1 VKPSFLLGAAALL
14 AALVTNGC
22 SAGAS
27 ARPDIEISSR
37 DGAIRVRPG
46 DVDLYVCTDGLFL
59 CEDAIGR
66 TSERL
71 CRCVAAP

>member
-1 VKPSFLLGAAALL
+1 VKTSPLPGLAALL
-14 AALVTNGC
+14 SALVTTGC

-27 ARPDIEISSR
+27 ARPEVHLSVR
-37 DGAIRVRPG
+37 DGLISVRPD
-46 DVDLYVCTDGLFL
+46 DVGLYVCADGVFF

-71 CRCVAAP
+71 CRCAVP